1 MQKRRG
7 DFTKFHKILF
17 KFDENTKFFVQ
28 NPEFL
33 LFSFI
38 SILNLRIF
46 HKFSINLASGS
57 LVTPYFASAVFDAN
71 LREIYLRCFSSRS
84 HPALGLS
91 KTKMSFTDTS
101 NLTSWTDDLPV
112 CWQSGI
118 GFASNELY
126 RKDGRRTEMHPVED
140 RSFHF
145 RNDLSCYFTVVSR
158 ILREIN
164 FLEVNSVKVQGVF
177 CCSDFP

>member
-1 MQKRRG
+1 MIFRQKVA
-7 DFTKFHKILF
+7 T
-17 KFDENTKFFVQ
+17 
-28 NPEFL
+28 
-33 LFSFI
+33 
-38 SILNLRIF
+38 
-46 HKFSINLASGS
+46 GS
-57 LVTPYFASAVFDAN
+57 LVPLQFASAVLTQFYAKS
-71 LREIYLRCFSSRS
+71 IYVAFLSRS